1 MFKNYILI
9 ALRQFSRHKLFSGLN
24 VFGLA
29 IGISFCLLI
38 GQFILHERAVNADL
52 RNIHQQYFLNSDWKI
67 KNTGPEI
74 TTIGALPKALKE
86 NYPSLV
92 AGYYRYN
99 PVTNVVSAGDKHF
112 KEDVAIGDTSL
123 VTMYGYPLLYGD
135 PHHAFVNNS
144 SAVITEQLAMKLFGE
159 KNAIDK
165 TITFT
170 NTTGTTQ
177 DYKVSAVLR
186 SIPYNTVTT
195 LSLGGKAGYAMFLPF
210 EGNQY
215 YPGGTGE
222 GLWNA
227 FFTVCFIQLQPGVK
241 PEQLAAPVS
250 MLLNTNSPG
259 TISKDLK
266 VSFKPLDNYYLTANN
281 DAVAKTLGI
290 LSLVALCILLL
301 AAINFV
307 NILIGTS
314 SYRLREIGLRKV
326 FGGLRSEL
334 ILQYLIEAIVLTF
347 FAAILS
353 ICFYGLF
360 RPLFND
366 MLYTDLLP
374 VHRFRSPE
382 FGFLVFLTLIVG
394 LLAGIYPALVLS
406 GSNVVQ
412 SVKGKLGS
420 VEKSAWLRKSLLVMQ
435 FTIAIGV
442 LIFSM
447 TLSGQVNYFFN
458 KDLGYDKDRLM
469 VVMAFPKQW
478 DSAGVA
484 KMESIRNSLLSLSSI
499 KDASLSFDIPE
510 RVSPGQF
517 LVNPEGPRNDQSI
530 ASQSIQVDEKYAST
544 FGLHLLQG
552 RFFRT
557 AAEGSL
563 SGEIVI
569 NESAMKAFGWTD
581 AVGKKLRVTN
591 GSVML
596 TVVGVIK
603 DFHLASLHESIT
615 PLILVNLRDTKGYR
629 YLTLKLNAG
638 ELASSIDQARS
649 KWKEVSPGAPFEYFF
664 MDERLQSLYQSEL
677 QLKKAAGLATGLMLL
692 IVLLGIFGVLTLALA
707 KRTKEIAVRKIL
719 GAEIHH
725 ILKIFIRQYAGLLL
739 IANLIAWPLAYY
751 YSNRWLSQFAYH
763 IPQSPGSYFIA
774 AVLVCVIAFLLI
786 SLQCLKVALINP
798 VKSLKAE

>member
-38 GQFILHERAVNADL
+38 GQFIVHERAVNADL
-52 RNIHQQYFLNSDWKI
+52 RNIQQQYFLNSDWKV

-92 AGYYRYN
+92 AGYYRFN

-135 PHHAFVNNS
+135 PQHAFVNNS
-144 SAVITEQLAMKLFGE
+144 SAVISEELAMKLFGE
-159 KNAIDK
+159 KDAIDK
-165 TITFT
+165 TVTFT
-170 NTTGTTQ
+170 NTTGTTK
-177 DYKVSAVLR
+177 DYKVSAVLKSVR
-186 SIPYNTVTT
+186 YNTVTT
-195 LSLGGKAGYAMFLPF
+195 LSLGGKAGYALFLPF

-222 GLWNA
+222 DSWSGI
-227 FFTVCFIQLQPGVK
+227 FTVCFIQLQPGVK
-241 PEQLAAPVS
+241 PEQLDAPVR
-250 MLLNTNSPG
+250 MLLNSNSPG
-259 TISKDLK
+259 TINKDLK
-266 VSFKPLDNYYLTANN
+266 VSLKPLASYYLTANN
-281 DAVAKTLGI
+281 GAVAKTLAI

-314 SYRLREIGLRKV
+314 SYRLKEIGLRKV

-334 ILQYLIEAIVLTF
+334 IAQYLIEAVVLTF

-353 ICFYGLF
+353 ICFYALF

-366 MLYTDLLP
+366 ILYTDLLP
-374 VHRFRSPE
+374 VQRFGSPE
-382 FGFLVFLTLIVG
+382 FGFLVFLALIVG

-406 GSNVVQ
+406 RSNVVN

-420 VEKSAWLRKSLLVMQ
+420 VEKGAWLRKSLLVMQ
-435 FTIAIGV
+435 FTIAIAV

-447 TLSGQVNYFFN
+447 TLSRQVNYFFN
-458 KDLGYDKDRLM
+458 KDLGYDKDQLM
-469 VVMAFPKQW
+469 VIMAFPKQW

-484 KMESIRNSLLSLSSI
+484 RMESVRNSLLGLSSV

-517 LVNPEGPRNDQSI
+517 QVNPEGSGNNQSI
-530 ASQSIQVDEKYAST
+530 GLQSIQVDEKYAST

-552 RFFRT
+552 RFFKT
-557 AAEGSL
+557 AAEGFTP
-563 SGEIVI
+563 GETVI
-569 NESAMKAFGWTD
+569 NGSAMKAFGWAN
-581 AVGKKLRVTN
+581 AVGKKLTITN
-591 GSVML
+591 GGVVL

-615 PLILVNLRDTKGYR
+615 PLLLSNVRDTKGYR
-629 YLTLKLNAG
+629 YLTLKLKAG
-638 ELASSIDQARS
+638 NLAGSIDQART

-664 MDERLQSLYQSEL
+664 MDERLQALYQSEL

-725 ILKIFIRQYAGLLL
+725 ILTIFIRHYAGLLL

-751 YSNRWLSQFAYH
+751 YSNRWLSQFVYH
-763 IPQSPGSYFIA
+763 IPQSLSNYFIA
-774 AVLVCVIAFLLI
+774 AGLVSVIAFLLI

>member
-29 IGISFCLLI
+29 VGISFCLLI
-38 GQFILHERAVNADL
+38 GQFILHERAVNAGL
-52 RNIHQQYFLNSDWKI
+52 RNIQQQYFLNSDWKV

-74 TTIGALPKALKE
+74 TTIGALPKTLKT
-86 NYPSLV
+86 NYPALV
-92 AGYYRYN
+92 AGYYRFN

-135 PHHAFVNNS
+135 PRHAFVNNS
-144 SAVITEQLAMKLFGE
+144 SAVITEELALKLFGD

-165 TITFT
+165 TVTFT

-186 SIPYNTVTT
+186 SIPYNTVNT
-195 LSLGGKAGYAMFLPF
+195 LSLSGKAGYALFLPF

-222 GLWNA
+222 DSWSS
-227 FFTVCFIQLQPGVK
+227 FFTVCFIQLQPGVN
-241 PEQLAAPVS
+241 PEQLAAPVK
-250 MLLNTNSPG
+250 MLLTTNSPE
-259 TISKDLK
+259 TISRNLK
-266 VSFKPLDNYYLTANN
+266 VSFKPLDTYYLTANN
-281 DAVAKTLGI
+281 GAVAKTLAI

-307 NILIGTS
+307 NIMIGTS

-334 ILQYLIEAIVLTF
+334 IVQYLMEATVLAF

-360 RPLFND
+360 RPFFND
-366 MLYTDLLP
+366 LLVTDLLP
-374 VHRFRSPE
+374 LQGFRSPQ
-382 FGFLVFLTLIVG
+382 FGFLILLALIVG

-406 GSNVVQ
+406 GSKVVN
-412 SVKGKLGS
+412 SVKGKLES
-420 VEKSAWLRKSLLVMQ
+420 VEKGSWLRKSLLVTQ

-442 LIFSM
+442 FIFSL
-447 TLSGQVNYFFN
+447 TLSKQVNYFFN
-458 KDLGYDKDRLM
+458 KDLGYDKDQLM

-484 KMESIRNSLLSLSSI
+484 KMESIRNSLLRLSSI

-517 LVNPEGPRNDQSI
+517 QVNPEGPGNNQAI
-530 ASQSIQVDEKYAST
+530 NLQSIQVDEKYAST

-552 RFFRT
+552 KFFKD
-557 AAEGSL
+557 AADGFSP
-563 SGEIVI
+563 GETVI
-569 NESAMKAFGWTD
+569 NQSAMKAFGWTD
-581 AVGKKLRVTN
+581 AVGKKLRMTSGGVT
-591 GSVML
+591 L
-596 TVVGVIK
+596 TVIGVVK
-603 DFHLASLHESIT
+603 DFHLASLHETIS
-615 PLILVNLRDTKGYR
+615 PLILVNVRDTKGYR
-629 YLTLKLNAG
+629 YLTLKLKAG
-638 ELASSIDQARS
+638 NLASSIEQARA

-664 MDERLQSLYQSEL
+664 MDERLQAMYQSEL
-677 QLKKAAGLATGLMLL
+677 QLKKAAGLSTGLMLL
-692 IVLLGIFGVLTLALA
+692 IVLLGIFGVLTIALA

-719 GAEIHH
+719 GAEVHH

-739 IANLIAWPLAYY
+739 ISNLIAWPLAYY
-751 YSNRWLSQFAYH
+751 YSNQWLRQFAYR
-763 IPQSPGSYFIA
+763 IPQPLSNYFIA
-774 AVLVCVIAFLLI
+774 AILVSVIAFLLI